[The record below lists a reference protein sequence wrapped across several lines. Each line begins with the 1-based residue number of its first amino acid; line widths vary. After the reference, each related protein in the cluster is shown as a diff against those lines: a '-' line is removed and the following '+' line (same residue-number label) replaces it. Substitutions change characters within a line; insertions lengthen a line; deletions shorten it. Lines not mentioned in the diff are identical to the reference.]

1 MGKVQKRELR
11 HSLKLQREQLC
22 HLGDDHPT
30 VTDRRGQGENNI
42 AGREM
47 QDGEGKGGGAEG
59 GESTSC
65 WTAAFRGC
73 TKRDKHSLA
82 NHTGSGKDLGEVTF
96 YL

>member
-59 GESTSC
+59 GSPPLVGLLLS
-65 WTAAFRGC
+65 
-73 TKRDKHSLA
+73 
-82 NHTGSGKDLGEVTF
+82 EVVPSVTNTR
-96 YL
+96 